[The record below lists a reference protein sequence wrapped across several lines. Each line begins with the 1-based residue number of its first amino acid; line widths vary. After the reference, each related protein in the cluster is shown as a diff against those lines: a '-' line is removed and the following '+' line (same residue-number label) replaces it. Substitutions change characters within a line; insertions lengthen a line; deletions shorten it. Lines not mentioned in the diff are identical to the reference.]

1 MSVVIALW
9 QRLPVIVRALIAGLA
24 VALAGITPWGGIAG
38 FPGLAGWNLRVLPQ
52 VPWAILPMALFLF
65 VYLRYLKGAGW
76 PRATAELRR
85 TSLRANPLPSDLW
98 AMSLFAGFIGL
109 ASLVPLTAIM
119 GRLYTLPAEAQPINV
134 PAAMPP
140 ATTLLLIVMSSLV
153 AGIAEESGFRGYM
166 QGPIERKYGFAA
178 ALAISGT
185 MFGLGHF
192 NHHPVAV
199 LQMLPFYIA
208 VSAIYG
214 GLAYATNSILPG
226 IVMHAAGDIWSVT
239 RLWITGKPDWQL
251 SPAPSALLWET
262 GIDPAFVT
270 SLAAFLVLAAAATWA
285 IAGVAHAARAE
296 QTPAPAVEPAV
307 EQYEQL

>member
-1 MSVVIALW
+1 VSSSW

-38 FPGLAGWNLRVLPQ
+38 FTGLAGWNLRVLVG
-52 VPWAILPMALFLF
+52 VPWAIAPMALYLWLF
-65 VYLRYLKGAGW
+65 FKYLNGAGW
-76 PRATAELRR
+76 PRSTAQARR
-85 TSLRANPLPSDLW
+85 TSLRANPLSGDVW

-119 GRLYTLPAEAQPINV
+119 GRLYTLPAEAQPIDV
-134 PAAMPP
+134 PAGMPFI
-140 ATTLLLIVMSSLV
+140 TTFVLLVMSSLV

-166 QGPIERKYGFAA
+166 QGPIERKYGLIA
-178 ALAISGT
+178 ALLISGT

-199 LQMLPFYIA
+199 LQMLPFYLA

-226 IVMHAAGDIWSVT
+226 VVMHAGGDIWSLT
-239 RLWITGKPDWQL
+239 RLWTTGKPDWQL
-251 SPAPSALLWET
+251 SPAPSGLIWET

-270 SLAAFLVLAAAATWA
+270 SVAAFIILAGVATWA
-285 IAGVAHAARAE
+285 YIGVARAARSE
-296 QTPAPAVEPAV
+296 EEESSRQ
-307 EQYEQL
+307 EQYEHL